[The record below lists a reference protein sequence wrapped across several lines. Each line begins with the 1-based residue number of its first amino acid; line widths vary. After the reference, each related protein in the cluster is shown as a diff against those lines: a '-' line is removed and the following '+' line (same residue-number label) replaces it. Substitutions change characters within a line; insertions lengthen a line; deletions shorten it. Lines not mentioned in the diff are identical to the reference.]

1 MCAIKS
7 LAGEIKKE
15 AERYGD
21 DDPILAF
28 IDMHG
33 HSRKK
38 NVFIYGPYYPLHDG
52 RFLQM
57 RVLPQL
63 LADKTQMFRY
73 FSCKFRIEKEKRRAA
88 RLVLWREFGIM
99 NCFTLE
105 ASFHGYLNKERETV
119 VFTTEAWEKM
129 GGQFCS
135 TLYEYLLILD
145 NFERKR
151 ELRRK
156 MRTRVRDST
165 PFGLERDR
173 NQGDPLS
180 SA

>member
-1 MCAIKS
+1 
-7 LAGEIKKE
+7 
-15 AERYGD
+15 
-21 DDPILAF
+21 
-28 IDMHG
+28 
-33 HSRKK
+33 
-38 NVFIYGPYYPLHDG
+38 
-52 RFLQM
+52 M

-173 NQGDPLS
+173 NQGDLLS
-180 SA
+180 SAYSTIRNDDEEHEEERRGANRAPTRHSLVVP